1 MINDKSIYRD
11 IAKRTGGDMYIGV
24 VGPVRTGKSTFI
36 KKFMEAAVIPNIRN
50 KYGRKRATDETPQS
64 ASGRTVTT
72 TEPKFVPDEAAEL
85 SLDGKTKLRVRLV
98 DCVGYIVP
106 GAIGIEEEG
115 APRMV
120 HTPWSENAIPFK
132 EAAEIGTRKVISEH
146 STIGIMVTTD
156 GTISDIPR
164 EDYVQAEREVIAE
177 LNAAKKPYAIILNSA
192 HPEAQSAI
200 DLAYELEKQY
210 GAPVALVNCTELD
223 EKDIGEILGMI
234 LEEFPVCEI
243 SFSLP
248 DWIAP
253 LPEAHWLKTA
263 LLSAVDSISSRIA
276 KMGDL
281 KNALLLSGNEE
292 YVEKWELS
300 ACEAGT
306 GKATVTA
313 IPQSGLYY
321 RVLSELT
328 GLDIE
333 NDAALTETLC
343 HLAAIKREY
352 DKVESALHDVETKG
366 YGIVMPTTDEL
377 HLSQPEIVRMPG
389 GYGVRLK
396 ASAASVHMIK
406 ANIETTLSPMV
417 GSEAQSEE
425 ILQSLLADYSDAPEE
440 LWNSNMFG
448 KSLYELVNEGI
459 NTKLAHI
466 SDDSRVRLSETLE
479 RIVNEGSKGLICI
492 LL

>member
-36 KKFMEAAVIPNIRN
+36 KKFMEAAVIPNIRT

-72 TEPKFVPDEAAEL
+72 TEPKFVPDEAAEI
-85 SLDGKTKLRVRLV
+85 SLDGKTRLRVRLV

-115 APRMV
+115 SPRMV
-120 HTPWSENAIPFK
+120 HTPWSEAPMPFK
-132 EAAEIGTRKVISEH
+132 DAAEIGTQKVISEH

-164 EDYVQAEREVIAE
+164 EDYVAAEREVLSE
-177 LNAAKKPYAIILNSA
+177 LSRAKKPYAIILNSA

-200 DLAYELEKQY
+200 DLAYELEKEY
-210 GAPVALVNCTELD
+210 GAPVALVNCMELD
-223 EKDIGEILGMI
+223 EKDIGEILQMI
-234 LEEFPVCEI
+234 LQEFPVTAI
-243 SFSLP
+243 SFRLP
-248 DWIAP
+248 DWVKP
-253 LPEAHWLKTA
+253 LPEDHWLKTA
-263 LLSAVDSISSRIA
+263 FLDAVDSISGRIV

-281 KNALLLSGNEE
+281 QNALALAGSEE
-292 YVEKWELS
+292 YMEKWELNS
-300 ACEAGT
+300 CEAGT
-306 GKATVTA
+306 GTATVTA
-313 IPQSGLYY
+313 VPKSDLYY
-321 RVLSELT
+321 RILSELT
-328 GLDIE
+328 GLPIDS
-333 NDAALTETLC
+333 DASLTETLC
-343 HLAAIKREY
+343 DLSRIKREY
-352 DKVESALHDVETKG
+352 DKIQSALDDVEKKG
-366 YGIVMPTTDEL
+366 YGIVMPTVNEL

-425 ILQSLLADYSDAPEE
+425 ILQSLLSDFSDAPEE

-466 SDDSRVRLSETLE
+466 SDESRIRLSETLE